1 MSIATAAL
9 AQAGIMRKYT
19 YKIQEEE
26 KNTGDGNCIKSRI

>member
-9 AQAGIMRKYT
+9 VQAGIVRKNT

-26 KNTGDGNCIKSRI
+26 INTGDGSCIKRRI